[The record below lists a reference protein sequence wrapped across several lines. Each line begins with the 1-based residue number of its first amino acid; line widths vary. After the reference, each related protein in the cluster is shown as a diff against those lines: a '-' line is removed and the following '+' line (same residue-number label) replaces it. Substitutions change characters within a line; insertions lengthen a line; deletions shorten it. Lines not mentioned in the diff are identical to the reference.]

1 MPRRDVHGIDNAW
14 QELRIHL
21 CQTSAESAGTRDFLK
36 KQYALLKSANPLLPV
51 LVREASG
58 VKPMLYARYLGGAER
73 SVSLHGLGAADV
85 RKQIEELSKP
95 E

>member
-1 MPRRDVHGIDNAW
+1 MMMEYMHVCVYTV

-21 CQTSAESAGTRDFLK
+21 CQTGAESAGTRDFLK
-36 KQYALLKSANPLLPV
+36 KQYALLKAANPLLPV

-58 VKPMLYARYLGGAER
+58 IEPMLYARYGRGVER
-73 SVSLHGLGAADV
+73 SVSLRGLGAEDV
-85 RKQIEELSKP
+85 RKQVEALSKT